1 MYNKKSS
8 IAFQNSGSSSRCSTP
23 NSQVTKVTATAKFK
37 VEVHAPTVS
46 GSDSPVHQLPS
57 QHGQQYGS
65 LNSTNSRHSRRTR
78 RTSSSKKDAPKEAT
92 PSFEVPTS
100 ASVQSNLSDSL
111 RSSLTNSVTSSLSSN
126 DGDLGF
132 SEK

>member
-1 MYNKKSS
+1 M
-8 IAFQNSGSSSRCSTP
+8 
-23 NSQVTKVTATAKFK
+23 
-37 VEVHAPTVS
+37 
-46 GSDSPVHQLPS
+46 PS
-57 QHGQQYGS
+57 Y
-65 LNSTNSRHSRRTR
+65 
-78 RTSSSKKDAPKEAT
+78 
-92 PSFEVPTS
+92 EVPTS